1 MPPTLDAR
9 LDETVADFLRLYTR
23 DALPRWRELFLPA
36 FVAAATNPDGSVT
49 TWTLAEFYERQRAL
63 FATGKP
69 VSETMTNTRKERTG
83 DIACVR
89 SDYVWT
95 DGEVKRPG
103 RLMMILVADRGR
115 FRIQSLAFSYLG

>member
-1 MPPTLDAR
+1 MASTLD
-9 LDETVADFLRLYTR
+9 EVVADFLGLYTR

-49 TWTLAEFYERQRAL
+49 MWTLAEFYERQRAL

-69 VSETMTNTRKERTG
+69 VSETMMNTRTERTG

-89 SDYVWT
+89 SDYIWT

-103 RLMMILVADRGR
+103 RLMMILVAERGR